1 MNDRWYKM
9 EVIVLGCGVIGL
21 TSAWY
26 LAQAGHDVTVVDR
39 QPRGAEET
47 SFANAGQISYGYS
60 SPWAAPGIPV
70 KAIKWL
76 AQKHAP
82 LKIKPG
88 LSPDLYLWA
97 AKMLANCN
105 QHSYEIN
112 KARMLRIANYSRDCL
127 IDLRQQQ
134 DLVYE
139 GRQQGTLQVFRHE
152 SQLAGIAKDIKILAD
167 SGTLYERLDV
177 AGCLAVEPGL
187 ASVKDKIVGGLRLP
201 NDETGDCYLFCQ
213 QLTAL
218 AQAAGVKFKFD
229 VTVNKLNHQDNNI
242 SSVDTSIG
250 ELTADAYVVAMG
262 CYSSALLDPI
272 LSPLGLAMPIY
283 PVKGYSLTVPIVD
296 SSQAPVSTVMD
307 ETYKVAM
314 TRFDQRIRVAGTA
327 ELTGYN
333 LDLTESRKD
342 TIAMVINDLFPN
354 AGDMS
359 KAEFWTGLRPMTPDG
374 TPIIGKTPVANL
386 FTNCGHGTLGW
397 TMACGSARYLAD
409 VVSGVTPDID
419 SSDLDVYRYGC

>member
-1 MNDRWYKM
+1 M

-26 LAQAGHDVTVVDR
+26 LAQAGHEVTVIDR

-105 QHSYEIN
+105 QHHYEIN

-127 IDLRQQQ
+127 IELRQQQ
-134 DLVYE
+134 AIEYE
-139 GRQQGTLQVFRHE
+139 GRQQGTLQLFRDE
-152 SQLAGIAKDIKILAD
+152 SQLSAIAKDIKILAD
-167 SGTLYERLDV
+167 SGTAYEKLDV

-187 ASVKDKIVGGLRLP
+187 TNVKDKIAGGLRLP
-201 NDETGDCYLFCQ
+201 DDETGDCYQFCQ

-218 AQAAGVKFKFD
+218 AETAGVKFKFG
-229 VTVNKLNHQDNNI
+229 VTINSLNHSNGKVRSVN
-242 SSVDTSIG
+242 SSVG

-262 CYSSALLDPI
+262 SYSSQLLSPI
-272 LSPLGLAMPIY
+272 LSPFGLAMPIY
-283 PVKGYSLTVPIVD
+283 PVKGYSLTVPIID
-296 SSQAPVSTVMD
+296 SAQAPVSTVMD

-327 ELTGYN
+327 ELAGYN
-333 LDLTESRKD
+333 LDLTASRKA
-342 TIAMVINDLFPN
+342 TISMVIEDLFPQ

-374 TPIIGKTPVANL
+374 TPIIGKTPLTNL

-409 VVSGVTPDID
+409 IVSGISPDID
-419 SSDLDVYRYGC
+419 SRDLDVYRYGA

>member
-1 MNDRWYKM
+1 MHVM
-9 EVIVLGCGVIGL
+9 VLGCGVVGL

-26 LAQAGHDVTVVDR
+26 LAQAGHEVTVIDR
-39 QPRGAEET
+39 QERGAEET

-60 SPWAAPGIPV
+60 SPWAAPGIPT

-112 KARMLRIANYSRDCL
+112 KARMLRIANYSRDSL
-127 IDLRQQQ
+127 IELRQQQ
-134 DLVYE
+134 DIHYE
-139 GRQQGTLQVFRHE
+139 ARQKGTLQVFRHE
-152 SQLAGIAKDIKILAD
+152 QQLSTIAKDIKILAD
-167 SGTLYERLDV
+167 SGTLYEELDV
-177 AGCLAVEPGL
+177 AGCIAVEPGL
-187 ASVKDKIVGGLRLP
+187 AGVKDKIVGGLRLP
-201 NDETGDCYLFCQ
+201 DDETGDCYQFCQ
-213 QLTAL
+213 QLTEL
-218 AQAAGVKFKFD
+218 AKAAGVKFKFG
-229 VTVNKLNHQDNNI
+229 VTIDKLNHSDNTIN
-242 SSVDTSIG
+242 SVSTSIG

-262 CYSSALLDPI
+262 CYSSALLSAALAPH
-272 LSPLGLAMPIY
+272 GLAMPIY
-283 PVKGYSLTVPIVD
+283 PVKGYSLTIPIVD
-296 SSQAPVSTVMD
+296 ASQAPVSTVMD

-314 TRFDQRIRVAGTA
+314 TRFEQRIRVAGTA
-327 ELTGYN
+327 ELAGYN
-333 LDLTESRKD
+333 LDLTASRKD

-374 TPIIGKTPVANL
+374 TPIIGNTPVANL

-409 VVSGVTPDID
+409 IISGVSPDID
-419 SSDLDVYRYGC
+419 SSDLDVYRYGS

>member
-1 MNDRWYKM
+1 M
-9 EVIVLGCGVIGL
+9 EVMVLGCGVIGL

-26 LAQAGHDVTVVDR
+26 LAKAGHDVTVIDR

-127 IDLRQQQ
+127 IELRQQQ
-134 DLVYE
+134 DIQYE
-139 GRQQGTLQVFRHE
+139 ARQLGTLQVFRHE

-167 SGTLYERLDV
+167 SGTLYEELDV
-177 AGCLAVEPGL
+177 AACIAVEPGL
-187 ASVKDKIVGGLRLP
+187 AGVKDKIVGGLRLP
-201 NDETGDCYLFCQ
+201 DDETGDCYMFCQ

-229 VTVNKLNHQDNNI
+229 VTVNKLNYSDNKI
-242 SSVDTSIG
+242 KSVSTNVG

-262 CYSSALLDPI
+262 CYSSALLAPI
-272 LSPLGLAMPIY
+272 LSPQGLVMPIY

-327 ELTGYN
+327 ELAGYN

-374 TPIIGKTPVANL
+374 TPIIGKTPMANL

-409 VVSGVTPDID
+409 VISGVTPDID
-419 SSDLDVYRYGC
+419 SNDLDIYRYGR

>member
-1 MNDRWYKM
+1 M
-9 EVIVLGCGVIGL
+9 VLGCGVVGL

-26 LAQAGHDVTVVDR
+26 LAQAGHDVTVIDR

-105 QHSYEIN
+105 PRSYEVN

-134 DLVYE
+134 NLAYE

-152 SQLAGIAKDIKILAD
+152 SQLAAIAKDIKILAD
-167 SGTLYERLDV
+167 SGTVYQTLDV

-187 ASVKDKIVGGLRLP
+187 AGVKNKIVGGLRLP
-201 NDETGDCYLFCQ
+201 DDETGDCYLFCQ

-229 VTVNKLNHQDNNI
+229 VTVNKLNHQNDNI
-242 SSVDTSIG
+242 SSVSTNVG

-262 CYSSALLDPI
+262 SYSSALIDPI
-272 LSPLGLAMPIY
+272 LSPFGLAMPIY

-314 TRFDQRIRVAGTA
+314 TRFDKRIRVAGTA
-327 ELTGYN
+327 ELAGYN
-333 LDLTESRKD
+333 LDLTDSRKD
-342 TIAMVINDLFPN
+342 TIAMVINDLFPH

-359 KAEFWTGLRPMTPDG
+359 QAEFWTGLRPMTPDG
-374 TPIIGKTPVANL
+374 TPIIGRTPVANL

-409 VVSGVTPDID
+409 IVSGVTPDID
-419 SSDLDVYRYGC
+419 SCDLDVYRYGR

>member
-1 MNDRWYKM
+1 M
-9 EVIVLGCGVIGL
+9 EVIVLGGGVIGL

-26 LAQAGHDVTVVDR
+26 LVQAGHEVTVIDR

-105 QHSYEIN
+105 QYSYQIN

-127 IDLRQQQ
+127 IELRQQQ
-134 DLVYE
+134 DIQYE
-139 GRQQGTLQVFRHE
+139 GRQKGTLQLFRHE
-152 SQLAGIAKDIKILAD
+152 EQLSAIAKDIKILAD
-167 SGTLYERLDV
+167 SGTLYEELDV
-177 AGCLAVEPGL
+177 AACIAVEPGL
-187 ASVKDKIVGGLRLP
+187 AGVKDKIVGGLRLP
-201 NDETGDCYLFCQ
+201 EDETGDCYQFCQ

-218 AQAAGVKFKFD
+218 AQAAGVKFKFG
-229 VTVNKLNHQDNNI
+229 VTIDKLNHGDGKI
-242 SSVDTSIG
+242 HSVATSAG
-250 ELTADAYVVAMG
+250 KLTADAYVVAMG
-262 CYSSALLDPI
+262 CYSAALLAPI
-272 LSPLGLAMPIY
+272 LSPFGLAMPIY

-296 SSQAPVSTVMD
+296 ASQAPVSTVMD

-327 ELTGYN
+327 ELAGYN
-333 LDLTESRKD
+333 LDLAASRRD

-359 KAEFWTGLRPMTPDG
+359 KVEFWTGLRPMTPDG

-409 VVSGVTPDID
+409 IVSGVTPDID
-419 SSDLDVYRYGC
+419 SRDLDIYRYGD

>member
-1 MNDRWYKM
+1 M
-9 EVIVLGCGVIGL
+9 VLGCGVIGL

-26 LAQAGHDVTVVDR
+26 LAQAGHDVTVIDR

-60 SPWAAPGIPV
+60 SPWAAPGIPI

-105 QHSYEIN
+105 PRSYEIN

-127 IDLRQQQ
+127 IELRQQQ
-134 DLVYE
+134 NLVYE

-152 SQLAGIAKDIKILAD
+152 SQLAAIAKDIRVLAD
-167 SGTLYERLDV
+167 SGTLYQELDV

-187 ASVKDKIVGGLRLP
+187 AGVKDKIVGGLRLP
-201 NDETGDCYLFCQ
+201 EDETGDCYLFCQ

-218 AQAAGVKFKFD
+218 AKAVGVKFKFD
-229 VTVNKLNHQDNNI
+229 VEVNKLNHQDDKI

-262 CYSSALLDPI
+262 SYSSALLDPI

-327 ELTGYN
+327 ELAGYN
-333 LDLTESRKD
+333 LDLTDSRKD

-359 KAEFWTGLRPMTPDG
+359 QAEFWTGLRPMTPDG
-374 TPIIGKTPVANL
+374 TPIIGRTPVANL

-409 VVSGVTPDID
+409 IVSGVTPDID
-419 SSDLDVYRYGC
+419 SRDLDIYRYGR

>member
-1 MNDRWYKM
+1 MISWLQM
-9 EVIVLGCGVIGL
+9 EVMVLGCGVIGL

-26 LAQAGHDVTVVDR
+26 LAKAGHDVTVVDR
-39 QPRGAEET
+39 QPRSAEET

-88 LSPDLYLWA
+88 LSPELYLWA

-105 QHSYEIN
+105 QQNYEIN

-127 IDLRQQQ
+127 IELRQQQ
-134 DLVYE
+134 DIHYE
-139 GRQQGTLQVFRHE
+139 GRQKGTLQVFRNE
-152 SQLAGIAKDIKILAD
+152 AQIAAVAKDIKILAD
-167 SGTLYERLDV
+167 SGTVYEELDV
-177 AGCLAVEPGL
+177 AGCIAAEPGL
-187 ASVKDKIVGGLRLP
+187 AGVKDKIVGGLRLP
-201 NDETGDCYLFCQ
+201 DDETGDCYEFCQ
-213 QLTAL
+213 QLTTL
-218 AQAAGVKFKFD
+218 AQAAGVKFKFG
-229 VTVNKLNHQDNNI
+229 VTVSKLNQDEGKI
-242 SSVDTSIG
+242 RSVSTSVG

-262 CYSSALLDPI
+262 SYSSALLSPI
-272 LSPLGLAMPIY
+272 LSPFNLAAPIY
-283 PVKGYSLTVPIVD
+283 PVKGYSLTIPVVD
-296 SSQAPVSTVMD
+296 GSQAPISTVMD

-314 TRFDQRIRVAGTA
+314 TRFEQRIRVAGTA
-327 ELTGYN
+327 ELAGYN
-333 LDLTESRKD
+333 LDLTQSRQE
-342 TIAMVINDLFPN
+342 TIAMVIQDLFPN

-386 FTNCGHGTLGW
+386 FTNTGHGTLGW

-419 SSDLDVYRYGC
+419 SSGLDVYRYG